1 MRKFLRC
8 RKETCAMA
16 KREGENQ
23 MLFRQGRTKRGKKR
37 SMMRAEYGLEV
48 LKTPRLARALA
59 RKAAR
64 EASRSP

>member
-1 MRKFLRC
+1 
-8 RKETCAMA
+8 MA